1 MLFLYSIYLIWIN
14 QLAKLHAFYE
24 MYINDNFLKW
34 MSQGHPLLI
43 FFSLSL
49 LLFKYTS
56 NLVFFLFL
64 LFLICCYVELQ
75 IILLLLPY
83 FVFVEVWNTN
93 LIKKKEKDF
102 LCFFL
107 FWVWCAGVSLFVCN
121 YLKRG
126 FWDHSLHSVF
136 IFCKIRYFDLD
147 QVL

>member
-34 MSQGHPLLI
+34 MSQGHALLI

-56 NLVFFLFL
+56 NLFFFLFL

-83 FVFVEVWNTN
+83 FVFVEVWNTI
-93 LIKKKEKDF
+93 LIKNKKKIFCVSFYFECGVQSVSF
-102 LCFFL
+102 CLQL
-107 FWVWCAGVSLFVCN
+107 F
-121 YLKRG
+121 KKG